1 MPRKIDSLLCLNAH
15 MLKKQVQRAILFTFF
30 WYEVNLFCFHEMR
43 RNTFKAFKKYKYKIQ
58 LHLCIQN
65 IHIYLNTSIVFCLI
79 SSYFGLTLIFKIM
92 KEEITL
98 IDSAVSFFMQ
108 IKSARIFI
116 LALFGRRSLI
126 CCAYQWTGVYMIGT
140 SIMKELI
147 AS

>member
-1 MPRKIDSLLCLNAH
+1 MKCEEMLLRH
-15 MLKKQVQRAILFTFF
+15 LKNI
-30 WYEVNLFCFHEMR
+30 NI
-43 RNTFKAFKKYKYKIQ
+43 KYSYMFGYKI
-58 LHLCIQN
+58 
-65 IHIYLNTSIVFCLI
+65 YIVFCLI
-79 SSYFGLTLIFKIM
+79 SSYFGFTLIFKIM

-98 IDSAVSFFMQ
+98 IGSVVSFFMQ

-126 CCAYQWTGVYMIGT
+126 CCAYQWTGVYMIGM